1 VAALQDSWMAP
12 DPATLAGLAGP
23 VLLVD
28 DSTDS
33 GWTLTMAA
41 RVLRGA
47 GVSEVLPFAIA
58 SVS

>member
-1 VAALQDSWMAP
+1 VIG
-12 DPATLAGLAGP
+12 ATSGP

-28 DSTDS
+28 DVTDS

-41 RVLRGA
+41 RVLRRA
-47 GVSEVLPFAIA
+47 GVSEVLPFALA